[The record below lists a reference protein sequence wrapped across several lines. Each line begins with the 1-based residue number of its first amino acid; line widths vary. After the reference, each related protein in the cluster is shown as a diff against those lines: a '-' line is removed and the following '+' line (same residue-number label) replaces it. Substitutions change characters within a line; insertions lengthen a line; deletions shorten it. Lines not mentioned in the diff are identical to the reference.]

1 MTGIDGNRNS
11 SQSVILSILHHA
23 SLSSDWS
30 IMSDVRNRLVVALG
44 GNAISAP
51 GKVGTIDEQ
60 FAQVSETAEVLC
72 DAIERGYQLIVTHGN
87 GPQVGNI
94 LRRVEMARSELYPI
108 PLEVCVADTQ
118 AGMGYM
124 IAQCLSNAMNR
135 RNLTCDVT
143 AIVTTVLVDAR
154 RSGVSTSRT
163 KRSARCS
170 RPRRPKSHRTK
181 DGWQVRDEGNGR
193 FRRVVPSPL
202 PRKII
207 EMPAI
212 ERLVDA
218 GQIVVCCG
226 GGGIPV
232 AVDSMGRVRGVA
244 AVIDKDRTT
253 GLLARHLEAPTL
265 VILTAVEYACINY
278 GKPNEQR
285 LEQIT
290 ADEAEAYLNAG
301 QFGAGSMRPKIE
313 TAHRLRPP
321 LAARRCGGH
330 HRPRQPLR
338 RRARRQERH
347 ADRARIRL

>member
-1 MTGIDGNRNS
+1 
-11 SQSVILSILHHA
+11 
-23 SLSSDWS
+23 
-30 IMSDVRNRLVVALG
+30 MSEVRKRLVVALG

-51 GKVGTIDEQ
+51 GKVGDINEQ
-60 FAQVSETAEVLC
+60 FEQVSRTAEVLC

-94 LRRVEMARSELYPI
+94 LRRVELARSELYPI

-124 IAQCLSNAMNR
+124 IAQCLSNTMNR

-143 AIVTTVLVDAR
+143 AVVTTVMVDADDPAF
-154 RSGVSTSRT
+154 GDPNKAIGPVLTAQQAET
-163 KRSARCS
+163 
-170 RPRRPKSHRTK
+170 HRTK
-181 DGWQVRDEGNGR
+181 DGWQVRDEGKGR

-212 ERLVDA
+212 EQLVNS

-253 GLLARHLEAPTL
+253 GLLAGLLQAPTL
-265 VILTAVEYACINY
+265 VILTAVEYACVNY

-285 LEQIT
+285 LEQIS
-290 ADEAEAYLNAG
+290 ADQAERHLNAG

-313 TAHRLRPP
+313 TAIDFVRHSPHDDA
-321 LAARRCGGH
+321 LAIIAH
-330 HRPRQPLR
+330 VDHF
-338 RRARRQERH
+338 
-347 ADRARIRL
+347 ADALDGKSGTRIVRG

>member
-1 MTGIDGNRNS
+1 
-11 SQSVILSILHHA
+11 
-23 SLSSDWS
+23 
-30 IMSDVRNRLVVALG
+30 MSDTRKRLVVALG

-51 GKVGTIDEQ
+51 GKVGDINEQ
-60 FAQVSETAEVLC
+60 FEQVSRTAEVLC
-72 DAIERGYQLIVTHGN
+72 DAIERGYQLVVTHGN

-94 LRRVEMARSELYPI
+94 LRRVELARSELYPI

-143 AIVTTVLVDAR
+143 AVVTTVMVDADDPAF
-154 RSGVSTSRT
+154 GDPNKAIGPVLTAAQAET
-163 KRSARCS
+163 
-170 RPRRPKSHRTK
+170 HRTK
-181 DGWQVRDEGNGR
+181 DGWQVRDEGKGR

-212 ERLVDA
+212 DQLVNS

-278 GKPNEQR
+278 GKPEEQR
-285 LEQIT
+285 LEEIS
-290 ADEAEAYLNAG
+290 ASEAETHLNAA

-313 TAHRLRPP
+313 TAIDFV
-321 LAARRCGGH
+321 
-330 HRPRQPLR
+330 
-338 RRARRQERH
+338 RH
-347 ADRARIRL
+347 APHYDALAIIAHVDHFADALDGKSGSRVVK

>member
-1 MTGIDGNRNS
+1 MTESR
-11 SQSVILSILHHA
+11 Q
-23 SLSSDWS
+23 
-30 IMSDVRNRLVVALG
+30 RLVVALG

-51 GKVGTIDEQ
+51 GKRGTIDEQ

-72 DAIERGYQLIVTHGN
+72 DAIERGFQLVITHGN

-94 LRRVEMARSELYPI
+94 LRRVEIARSELYPI

-143 AIVTTVLVDAR
+143 AVVTTVLVDADDPAFHDANKAI
-154 RSGVSTSRT
+154 GPVLTSTQ
-163 KRSARCS
+163 AEV
-170 RPRRPKSHRTK
+170 HRTK
-181 DGWQVRDEGNGR
+181 DGWHLRDEGGGR
-193 FRRVVPSPL
+193 FRRVVPSPM

-207 EMPAI
+207 ELPAI
-212 ERLVDA
+212 DRLVNA

-232 AVDSMGRVRGVA
+232 AVDTMGRVRGVA

-253 GLLARHLEAPTL
+253 GLLAHHLQAPTL

-278 GKPNEQR
+278 GEPGERR
-285 LEQIT
+285 LEKIS
-290 ADEAEAYLNAG
+290 ADEAGGYLRAG
-301 QFGAGSMRPKIE
+301 HFGSGSMRPKIE
-313 TAHRLRPP
+313 TAIEFVRNSP
-321 LAARRCGGH
+321 
-330 HRPRQPLR
+330 
-338 RRARRQERH
+338 H
-347 ADRARIRL
+347 ADAAAIIAHVNRFADALDGKSGTRIERT

>member
-1 MTGIDGNRNS
+1 MPDI
-11 SQSVILSILHHA
+11 
-23 SLSSDWS
+23 
-30 IMSDVRNRLVVALG
+30 RNRLVVALG

-51 GKVGTIDEQ
+51 GKQGTIDEQ

-94 LRRVEMARSELYPI
+94 LRRVEIARSELYPI

-124 IAQCLSNAMNR
+124 IAQCLSNTMNR
-135 RNLTCDVT
+135 RHLSRDVT
-143 AIVTTVLVDAR
+143 AVVTTVLVDPDDPDLQ
-154 RSGVSTSRT
+154 
-163 KRSARCS
+163 SADKAIG
-170 RPRRPKSHRTK
+170 PGMTAEQAEAHRTN
-181 DGWQVRDEGNGR
+181 DGWQVRDEGRSR
-193 FRRVVPSPL
+193 FRRVVPSPS

-207 EMPAI
+207 ELPAI
-212 ERLVDA
+212 DRLVEA

-232 AVDSMGRVRGVA
+232 AVDSLGRVRGVA

-265 VILTAVEYACINY
+265 VILTAVEYACVNF
-278 GKPNEQR
+278 GKPDERR

-290 ADEAEAYLNAG
+290 ADEAQTFLDAG

-313 TAHRLRPP
+313 
-321 LAARRCGGH
+321 AAIDFV
-330 HRPRQPLR
+330 RQSP
-338 RRARRQERH
+338 H
-347 ADRARIRL
+347 ADAVAIIAHVNKFADALDGKSGTRIMRN

>member
-1 MTGIDGNRNS
+1 
-11 SQSVILSILHHA
+11 
-23 SLSSDWS
+23 
-30 IMSDVRNRLVVALG
+30 MSDARNRLVVALG

-60 FAQVSETAEVLC
+60 FDQVGQTAEVLC
-72 DAIERGYQLIVTHGN
+72 DAIERGYQLVVTHGN

-94 LRRVEMARSELYPI
+94 LRRVEIASSELYPI

-124 IAQCLSNAMNR
+124 IAQCLANAMGR
-135 RNLTCDVT
+135 RNLTSDVT
-143 AIVTTVLVDAR
+143 AVVTTVLIDRHDPAFAEANKPI
-154 RSGVSTSRT
+154 GPLLT
-163 KRSARCS
+163 AAQAE
-170 RPRRPKSHRTK
+170 SHRTR
-181 DGWQVRDEGNGR
+181 DGWAVREVEPGR

-232 AVDSMGRVRGVA
+232 AVDQWGIVRGAA

-253 GLLARHLEAPTL
+253 GLLARQLQVPKL
-265 VILTAVEYACINY
+265 VILTAVEFACLNY
-278 GKPNEQR
+278 GRPNEVR
-285 LEQIT
+285 LEQLT
-290 ADEAEAYLNAG
+290 ADDAERHLQAG
-301 QFGAGSMRPKIE
+301 HFGAGSMRPKIE
-313 TAHRLRPP
+313 TAIDFVRHSPHDD
-321 LAARRCGGH
+321 AAAIIAHVNRFAAALDGTSGT
-330 HRPRQPLR
+330 
-338 RRARRQERH
+338 
-347 ADRARIRL
+347 RIVRS

>member
-1 MTGIDGNRNS
+1 
-11 SQSVILSILHHA
+11 
-23 SLSSDWS
+23 
-30 IMSDVRNRLVVALG
+30 MSDARKRLVVALG

-51 GKVGTIDEQ
+51 GKAGTIDEQ
-60 FAQVSETAEVLC
+60 FAQVSATAEVLC

-94 LRRVEMARSELYPI
+94 LRRVELARSELYPI

-143 AIVTTVLVDAR
+143 AVVTTVLVDPDDPAFQQPNKAIGPMLTAEQAER
-154 RSGVSTSRT
+154 
-163 KRSARCS
+163 
-170 RPRRPKSHRTK
+170 HRTK
-181 DGWQVRDEGNGR
+181 DGWQIRDEGNGR

-212 ERLVDA
+212 EALVNG

-232 AVDSMGRVRGVA
+232 AVDPNGVVRGVA

-253 GLLARHLEAPTL
+253 GLLARHVQAPTL
-265 VILTAVEYACINY
+265 VILTAVEYACVNY
-278 GKPNEQR
+278 GKPHEKR
-285 LEQIT
+285 LEHIT
-290 ADEAEAYLNAG
+290 AEEAVGFLNAN
-301 QFGAGSMRPKIE
+301 QFAAGSMGPKIE
-313 TAHRLRPP
+313 TAIDFVLHSP
-321 LAARRCGGH
+321 
-330 HRPRQPLR
+330 
-338 RRARRQERH
+338 H
-347 ADRARIRL
+347 ADAVAVIAHVNHFADALDGKSGTRITAH

>member
-1 MTGIDGNRNS
+1 
-11 SQSVILSILHHA
+11 
-23 SLSSDWS
+23 
-30 IMSDVRNRLVVALG
+30 MSDVRKRLVVALG

-51 GKVGTIDEQ
+51 GKVGDIDEQ

-94 LRRVEMARSELYPI
+94 LRRVELARSELYPI

-124 IAQCLSNAMNR
+124 IAQCLSNSMNR

-143 AIVTTVLVDAR
+143 AVVTTVLVDPDDPAF
-154 RSGVSTSRT
+154 GDPT
-163 KRSARCS
+163 KAIG
-170 RPRRPKSHRTK
+170 PVLTEAQAEVHRTK
-181 DGWQVRDEGNGR
+181 DGWQVRDEGKGR

-212 ERLVDA
+212 DRLVDA

-232 AVDSMGRVRGVA
+232 AVDSQGRVRGVA

-253 GLLARHLEAPTL
+253 GLLARHIQAPTL
-265 VILTAVEYACINY
+265 VILTAVEYACINF
-278 GKPNEQR
+278 GQPNEQR
-285 LEQIT
+285 LEQISA
-290 ADEAEAYLNAG
+290 ADAQIHLDAG

-313 TAHRLRPP
+313 TSIDFVRRSPHAGAAAIIAHVNRF
-321 LAARRCGGH
+321 
-330 HRPRQPLR
+330 
-338 RRARRQERH
+338 
-347 ADRARIRL
+347 ADALDGKSGTRIVCKRI

>member
-1 MTGIDGNRNS
+1 
-11 SQSVILSILHHA
+11 
-23 SLSSDWS
+23 
-30 IMSDVRNRLVVALG
+30 MSDVRKRLVVALG

-94 LRRVEMARSELYPI
+94 LRRVELARSELYPI

-135 RNLTCDVT
+135 RNLTCDAT
-143 AIVTTVLVDAR
+143 AVVTTVLVDAEDPAFQEA
-154 RSGVSTSRT
+154 T
-163 KRSARCS
+163 KAIG
-170 RPRRPKSHRTK
+170 PAMTATQAESHRAN
-181 DGWQVRDEGNGR
+181 DGWQIRDEGGGR

-202 PRKII
+202 PRKIV

-212 ERLVDA
+212 ERLIDA

-232 AVDSMGRVRGVA
+232 AVDSLGRVRGVA

-253 GLLARHLEAPTL
+253 GLLACHLQAPTL
-265 VILTAVEYACINY
+265 VILTAVEHACLNY
-278 GKPNEQR
+278 GKPDER
-285 LEQIT
+285 PLEQIS
-290 ADEAEAYLNAG
+290 AGEAEKHLSAG
-301 QFGAGSMRPKIE
+301 HFGAGSMRPKIE
-313 TAHRLRPP
+313 TAIDFV
-321 LAARRCGGH
+321 RRS
-330 HRPRQPLR
+330 P
-338 RRARRQERH
+338 H
-347 ADRARIRL
+347 ADALAIIAHVNRFAAALDGKSGTRIVRA